1 MHIRYLTHAFFAK
14 KSGQFLDKSGKRAY
28 NDRTSQYF
36 GNIQENKFQRWTNRE
51 PGASPGRSRH
61 CVGEQAAYMSLR
73 HDTREGAA
81 SYEPKSG
88 DLLILSFE
96 ILTDDEKALPF
107 GATDLSTRVIRPRGC
122 SA

>member
-1 MHIRYLTHAFFAK
+1 MHVRRLTHAFFAK
-14 KSGQFLDKSGKRAY
+14 KSGQFLDKSGNRAY

-73 HDTREGAA
+73 HDTREGAVSDA
-81 SYEPKSG
+81 LKSG
-88 DLLILSFE
+88 DLLISGF
-96 ILTDDEKALPF
+96 
-107 GATDLSTRVIRPRGC
+107 
-122 SA
+122 